1 MKKLLSVLLV
11 AAMILGLMP
20 MGIMAD
26 GNSLFTVYVTVC
38 RHGEFVQNQD
48 GQDMA
53 IMPIEMDGNDSYN
66 LDDVFKELHRTYYV
80 EDEYESADGEFG
92 AYITKFWGDESGN
105 YGYQING
112 GEVFVMGLSH
122 EVCDGD
128 YIDVAIYKNYYP
140 DTESYT
146 KFEKYEEEVTL
157 GESIELSLFQAGY
170 DENWNTVFSACE
182 DVEIIIDGESTGI
195 TTDFDGKVSL
205 NFDEVGTYVISARKD
220 KEVNNESVPSIT
232 SPVCKVVVK
241 EPEHLTLMH
250 NIANKYAE
258 GGLLAD
264 GNMEWLI
271 ADLTAYS
278 RLYDDSLT
286 ISEKQK
292 CLDKII
298 ADAYKTTSPSSLA
311 KSIIALRAMGYDAKK
326 VYRSD
331 SSSFDIVAKLLTYVD
346 SMDAAATN
354 VYTLPFVIIALQQA
368 DGYATEEQIS
378 ALIDAAI
385 SSKGTWLNDE
395 WGTDAAS
402 FMLLALAP
410 YYNSNEEVKNAVDE
424 GISLLISSQ
433 DENGAIGNA
442 ASTGLAIAAL
452 SALGTDADTIV
463 NNDFSLID
471 GLMNFASEDLYGFEP
486 LENTFSTEQ
495 GFRGLLAWQ
504 LLNQENGLRVY
515 DFSSQPMDEA
525 YSTKKKP
532 TFSGGGGGGGGAVKE
547 PETKDE
553 EKTEEITDDKQAK
566 QSVEKVEKL
575 PENINPD
582 VKIMPV
588 ISPDKTFLDIKDHK
602 NKAEIEALAQRGII
616 NGKSENSFDPESTMT
631 RAEFATIITRGLGLP
646 QKEAAIFNDVDKA
659 DWFYNYINTAYSYGI
674 IKGVSDTE
682 FDPNGTI
689 TRQEAAVMVARAA
702 KLCGMDTVTNETLTR
717 DTISIF
723 TDYIYIES
731 WAKDSMAFCLING
744 IVSDEGA
751 EIMPTEKISR
761 AEVASMVYSMLDK
774 STVLSESGK

>member
-11 AAMILGLMP
+11 ATMILGLMP

-26 GNSLFTVYVTVC
+26 GNSPFTVYVTVC
-38 RHGEFVQNQD
+38 RHGEFVQSLD
-48 GQDMA
+48 GQDMV
-53 IMPIEMDGNDSYN
+53 IMPIEMSESESYN
-66 LDDVFKELHRTYYV
+66 LDDIFREVHKTYYT

-112 GEVFVMGLSH
+112 GEVFVMGLGH
-122 EVCDGD
+122 EVSDGD

-140 DTESYT
+140 DTEAYT
-146 KFEKYEEEVTL
+146 KFEKYEEECTL

-182 DVEIIIDGESTGI
+182 DAEILIDGEFSGI
-195 TTDFDGKVSL
+195 STDFDGKVLLS
-205 NFDEVGTYVISARKD
+205 FDEVGTYVISARKT
-220 KEVNNESVPSIT
+220 KEVNEEIVPAIT
-232 SPVCKVVVK
+232 APVCKVTVK
-241 EPEHLTLMH
+241 EPEYLTIMH
-250 NIANKYAE
+250 NIAKKYAE
-258 GGLLAD
+258 SGVLAD
-264 GNMEWLI
+264 ENMEWLI
-271 ADLTAYS
+271 ADMAVYS
-278 RLYDDSLT
+278 RLYDDST
-286 ISEKQK
+286 TDGEKQK

-326 VYRSD
+326 AYRSD
-331 SSSFDIVAKLLTYVD
+331 SSAFDIVAKLLTYVE
-346 SMDAAATN
+346 SMDAAVTN

-378 ALIDAAI
+378 SLVETAI
-385 SSKGTWLNDE
+385 SSKGTWLNNE

-410 YYNSNEEVKNAVDE
+410 YYNSNEEVKNSVDE

-452 SALGTDADTIV
+452 SAFGTDASTIV
-463 NNDFSLID
+463 KNDFSLID

-504 LLNQENGLRVY
+504 LLKQERGLGIY
-515 DFSSQPMDEA
+515 DFSAQPMDEA
-525 YSTKKKP
+525 YSTVKRP
-532 TFSGGGGGGGGAVKE
+532 SFSGGGGGGGGAIKN
-547 PETKDE
+547 PEVKDE
-553 EKTEEITDDKQAK
+553 EKTEDVTDDKQAE
-566 QSVEKVEKL
+566 QSVEKVDKL
-575 PENINPD
+575 PENMNPD

-588 ISPDKTFLDIKDHK
+588 ISPDKTFTDIKDHK
-602 NKAEIEALAQRGII
+602 NKVEIEALAQRGII
-616 NGKSENSFDPESTMT
+616 NGKSENSFDPEATMT

-646 QKEAAIFNDVDKA
+646 QKEAAVFSDVDKA

-702 KLCGMDTVTNETLTR
+702 KLCGMNTQTGETLTR
-717 DTISIF
+717 DTISAF
-723 TDYIYIES
+723 VDYINIEN

-744 IVSDEGA
+744 IVSDEGS
-751 EIMPTEKISR
+751 EIMPAEKISR
-761 AEVASMVYSMLDK
+761 AEVALMVYSMLDK
-774 STVLSESGK
+774 ATVLSESEK